1 MGSYPT
7 PPAKRRR
14 RHKKALSPR
23 LAKLDKEFE
32 EAGGEW
38 REYRI
43 GDLFEKLELKCH
55 RKNFDKLKDTS
66 KVQSMEFSLPLVNA
80 KLGNNGIMFYGREE
94 DFDSAEMTIDIISNG
109 AVATGTV
116 YPQIKKVGVLWD
128 AYLIKFKKEI
138 LPEHLIFI
146 SSALEKSI
154 KLRFGW
160 ENKAV
165 WTKVRREFFELPT
178 INGKIAFSYMENY
191 IKTLEA
197 YLTVTGLKEYHLTKN
212 DEKILDRF
220 AKLSDTESRVEYL
233 GILWEKFPVASLFDI
248 QTSRSV
254 DKGALDL
261 SDEPKKYPFIGRT
274 SQNNGVQGYL
284 DYLGFS
290 PNPKNTFSVI
300 QIGENVAQFRNKEWY
315 GSQNLFVLQ
324 PYTEKIIDANLF
336 FTTCLNMSLLQFSSG
351 YTNYPT
357 LSKLKEL
364 ELVLPVKEQ
373 QIDYTFMS
381 DFIKVIEKLVIK
393 DLVEWTDKKIQAT
406 KEVVAQH

>member
-1 MGSYPT
+1 MGSDPT

-14 RHKKALSPR
+14 CHKKALSPR

-197 YLTVTGLKEYHLTKN
+197 YLTVTGLKEYNLTKN

-220 AKLSDTESRVEYL
+220 AKLSDTESRVEEWGSYNL
-233 GILWEKFPVASLFDI
+233 LRLYGASTRGKRLKSADRYVGHLPFVTAGEDQTGISGYIGNEVEVFEPHTITIDMFGSAKYRGYAYGADDHVAVVHTEHLQRHSSMFVATCI
-248 QTSRSV
+248 HSV
-254 DKGALDL
+254 SSSG
-261 SDEPKKYPFIGRT
+261 
-274 SQNNGVQGYL
+274 
-284 DYLGFS
+284 
-290 PNPKNTFSVI
+290 
-300 QIGENVAQFRNKEWY
+300 
-315 GSQNLFVLQ
+315 
-324 PYTEKIIDANLF
+324 
-336 FTTCLNMSLLQFSSG
+336 QFSYARNFYAKDADELNISL
-351 YTNYPT
+351 PT
-357 LSKLKEL
+357 LNNQ
-364 ELVLPVKEQ
+364 P
-373 QIDYTFMS
+373 DYTFMS

>member
-1 MGSYPT
+1 MGSDPT

-32 EAGGEW
+32 EVGGEW
-38 REYRI
+38 REVELGNIFKIYSPSKRFNANNLTFDGVFPYVAR
-43 GDLFEKLELKCH
+43 GDK
-55 RKNFDKLKDTS
+55 
-66 KVQSMEFSLPLVNA
+66 
-80 KLGNNGIMFYGREE
+80 NNGIRGYIDEDTRYLSPANSISFGQDTATMFYQKSAYFTGDKIKIFEMNEE
-94 DFDSAEMTIDIISNG
+94 GFNQRTAQFIISAMRKSFANFSWG
-109 AVATGTV
+109 SSS
-116 YPQIKKVGVLWD
+116 YN
-128 AYLIKFKKEI
+128 ENI
-138 LPEHLIFI
+138 L
-146 SSALEKSI
+146 KT
-154 KLRFGW
+154 
-160 ENKAV
+160 
-165 WTKVRREFFELPT
+165 TKTSLPYH
-178 INGKIAFSYMENY
+178 GDKIAFSYMENY
-191 IKTLEA
+191 IKTLEAERIETLEA

-212 DEKILDRF
+212 DEKILDTF
-220 AKLSDTESRVEYL
+220 TKLTDAESRVEYL

-284 DYLGFS
+284 DYLGFA

-315 GSQNLFVLQ
+315 GSQNLFVLH

-406 KEVVAQH
+406 KEVVRYGE

>member
-197 YLTVTGLKEYHLTKN
+197 ERIETLEAYLTVTGLKEYHLTKN

-220 AKLSDTESRVEYL
+220 AKLSDTESRVE
-233 GILWEKFPVASLFDI
+233 
-248 QTSRSV
+248 
-254 DKGALDL
+254 
-261 SDEPKKYPFIGRT
+261 
-274 SQNNGVQGYL
+274 
-284 DYLGFS
+284 
-290 PNPKNTFSVI
+290 
-300 QIGENVAQFRNKEWY
+300 
-315 GSQNLFVLQ
+315 
-324 PYTEKIIDANLF
+324 
-336 FTTCLNMSLLQFSSG
+336 
-351 YTNYPT
+351 
-357 LSKLKEL
+357 
-364 ELVLPVKEQ
+364 
-373 QIDYTFMS
+373 
-381 DFIKVIEKLVIK
+381 
-393 DLVEWTDKKIQAT
+393 
-406 KEVVAQH
+406 